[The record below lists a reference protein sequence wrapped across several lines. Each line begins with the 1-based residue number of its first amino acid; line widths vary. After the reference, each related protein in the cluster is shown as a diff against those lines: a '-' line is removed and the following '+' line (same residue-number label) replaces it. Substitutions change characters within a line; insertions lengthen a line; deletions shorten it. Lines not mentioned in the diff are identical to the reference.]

1 MCIVLLTGRA
11 KDVHSSTGRN
21 NQDMHWVRGCMN
33 AALTGIASIAVSSAD
48 ATPVTISTPG
58 GPVVVNVGHADPG
71 GSLVAPSAPSSP
83 DFKPPTIFSAPL
95 PSGSGAR
102 ALGLSGAFTALA
114 DDATAASW
122 NPAGLIQLERPEAS
136 VVFRA
141 GWENQEHRSS
151 SADFLAS
158 QDDFESRNLNYFSVV
173 YPFRTSSRNA
183 VFALNYQEAYDF
195 TQRFTAGQLALSKGN
210 DGARREVT
218 YSETTVQHVGADS
231 STFPDG
237 TIDIEVTSHL
247 TTRQTSVLS
256 QILGSESVSALDFE
270 QQGGID
276 AVTPAL
282 AMEVTPTF
290 ALGAA
295 VNDYQDNMLGGRAI
309 RSRTR
314 ALYSGTSASS
324 VHSTD
329 TRVTQG
335 TYTYEGT
342 IHVPPGAIVPVPMD
356 LPINGSG
363 TYDPI
368 TDTTTGASRQNLRY
382 DGVYEE
388 FNAFDDL
395 EGFNGTIGGLWT
407 VSRHL
412 TLGADLDL
420 PWTANA
426 SQTKM
431 VRNTITTYD
440 SAGRVLD
447 VSGSET
453 VQTKDV
459 EFRFP
464 LYWAVGA
471 VWRWTSELYTTFDVS
486 QTRWSEF
493 YFQSEGDQ
501 KLNPLDGSV
510 YGEHPVDDCW
520 SARCGAEYLLV
531 LTRTEVPLRAG
542 VLWEQR
548 PAIDEPDEYWSVS
561 LGTGISIGKEPGKVI
576 LDIAYIHTWADDA
589 LGSLVPDQAGLTTE
603 VRRDEVYLSCITHF

>member
-1 MCIVLLTGRA
+1 MRWI
-11 KDVHSSTGRN
+11 
-21 NQDMHWVRGCMN
+21 RGCIN
-33 AALTGIASIAVSSAD
+33 AALTGIASFAVSSAN

-58 GPVVVNVGHADPG
+58 GPVVVNIGHADPG

-83 DFKPPTIFSAPL
+83 DFRPPTIFSAPL

-102 ALGLSGAFTALA
+102 ALGFSGAFTALA

-141 GWENQEHRSS
+141 GWENQQHRSS
-151 SADFLAS
+151 SDNFLAS
-158 QDDFESRNLNYFSVV
+158 QDDFDSQNLNYFSVA
-173 YPFRTSSRNA
+173 YPFRAASRNA

-195 TQRFTAGQLALSKGN
+195 TQRFTAGQLATSTGSAR
-210 DGARREVT
+210 ARREGT

-237 TIDIEVTSHL
+237 TIDVDVTSHL
-247 TTRQTSVLS
+247 TTRQTSVLD
-256 QILGSESVSALDFE
+256 QILRSESVSALDFE

-276 AVTPAL
+276 AMTPAL
-282 AMEVTPTF
+282 AVEITPKF

-295 VNDYQDNMLGGRAI
+295 LNVYQDNMLGGHAI

-314 ALYSGTSASS
+314 ALYSGTSAST

-335 TYTYEGT
+335 TYTYDGT
-342 IHVPPGAIVPVPMD
+342 IHVPPGAIIPIPMD
-356 LPINGSG
+356 FPISGAG

-368 TDTTTGASRQNLRY
+368 TDTTMGDSSQNLRY
-382 DGVYEE
+382 EGVYDE
-388 FNAFDDL
+388 FNTFDEL
-395 EGFNGTIGGLWT
+395 QGFNGTIGGLWT

-412 TLGADLDL
+412 SLGADLDL
-420 PWTANA
+420 PWTAHA
-426 SQTKM
+426 SQTKT

-447 VSGSET
+447 VAGSET

-464 LYWAVGA
+464 LYWALGA
-471 VWRWTSELYTTFDVS
+471 VWRWTPELYTTFDVS
-486 QTRWSEF
+486 QTRWSDF
-493 YFQSEGDQ
+493 SFQSEGDQ

-520 SARCGAEYLLV
+520 SARCGTEYLLV

-542 VLWEQR
+542 VGWEQR
-548 PAIDEPDEYWSVS
+548 PAIGEPDEYWSVS
-561 LGTGISIGKEPGKVI
+561 LGTGVSIGKEPGKVI
-576 LDIAYIHTWADDA
+576 LDIAYIHTWADNA
-589 LGSLVPDQAGLTTE
+589 LGSLVPDQAGLTTD